1 MRALTLLAIT
11 TSAAASLGVAVVAQ
25 CPLTVSG
32 SFPASYVRCALPL
45 ATADGSPPNRFL
57 MSGRLLPVGT
67 GDDLFVYDRV
77 TDQVTQLGTNTGAA
91 IGALA
96 ELPNGDLIAGGTAWV
111 GGTSLLEARLLRY
124 TTNAWQPIVNL
135 ASPGLATGISALLVL
150 PNGDLLVGGSFLPYG
165 LARWDGAT
173 WSTFGGGAT
182 RSVVAMVAD
191 PDGSIVVGGV
201 FVGGGG
207 VPGNAVQRW
216 TSNGW
221 QPLGAG
227 IGGNGI
233 TDMVQ
238 MPDGDLVIIGDFLTA
253 GGVPVQRV
261 ARWNGTA
268 WSAMGVAPQFPT
280 NLTVLPNGD
289 PVLGGSDLV
298 GSGLVPRLL
307 RFAGGAWVDLLATPA
322 VASQYV
328 NWLPGRLVVA
338 DPATALQV
346 IGTSC
351 PAAVAAFGAPCSV
364 GGQAHTLW
372 ATAQPWAGGT
382 FSARGEGGGD
392 WAVVVYG
399 FAPLALPLAS
409 VLPQALPGCN
419 LYVSPDLI
427 ELHPTP
433 SGSLTTRLD
442 LPNDPSLAGT
452 SVGEAAVGFVLDP
465 LLGLSSVTG
474 SNALA
479 IQIGAF

>member
-1 MRALTLLAIT
+1 MRNLGLRVIT
-11 TSAAASLGVAVVAQ
+11 FSAAGLLGGAMVAQ
-25 CPLTVSG
+25 CPLTVST
-32 SFPASYVRCALPL
+32 SFPASYVRRALPL
-45 ATADGSPPNRFL
+45 ATADGSPPTRFL
-57 MSGRLLPVGT
+57 MSGRLLPAGS
-67 GDDLFVYDRV
+67 GDDLFVYDSA
-77 TDQVTQLGTNTGAA
+77 TDQVAQLGTSTGAA

-96 ELPNGDLIAGGTAWV
+96 ELPNGDLIAGGTEYV
-111 GGTSLLEARLLRY
+111 GGASLLDARLLRY
-124 TTNAWQPIVNL
+124 TTNGWQPIVNL
-135 ASPGLATGISALLVL
+135 ASPGLATAISALLVL
-150 PNGDLLVGGSFLPYG
+150 PNGDLLVGGSFAPYG
-165 LARWDGAT
+165 LARWDGST
-173 WSTFGGGAT
+173 WSAFGGGAT
-182 RSVVAMVAD
+182 WSVVAMVAD

-207 VPGNAVQRW
+207 VLGNAVQRW

-233 TDMVQ
+233 TDMVR
-238 MPDGDLVIIGDFLTA
+238 MPGGDLVITGDFPMA

-298 GSGLVPRLL
+298 GSGLVPRLR
-307 RFAGGAWVDLLATPA
+307 RFAGGAWVDLVATPV
-322 VASQYV
+322 VASSYV

-338 DPATALQV
+338 DPPAAVQV
-346 IGTSC
+346 IETSC

-364 GGQAHTLW
+364 AGTAHTLW

-409 VLPQALPGCN
+409 VLSQALPGCN
-419 LYVSPDLI
+419 LYVTPDLL

-433 SGSLTTRLD
+433 SGSLVTRLD
-442 LPNDPSLAGT
+442 LPDDPSLAGT
-452 SVGEAAVGFVLDP
+452 LVGEAAIGFVLDP
-465 LLGLSSVTG
+465 VLGLSSVTG